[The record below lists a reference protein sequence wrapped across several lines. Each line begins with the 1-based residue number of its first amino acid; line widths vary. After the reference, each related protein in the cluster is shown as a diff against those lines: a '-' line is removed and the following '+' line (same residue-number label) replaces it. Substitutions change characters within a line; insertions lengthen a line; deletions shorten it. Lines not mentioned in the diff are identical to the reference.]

1 MKDKLHEQISA
12 LVDDELGTQEQAFLT
27 WRIGQDDDLQQRLSR
42 YQLISDA
49 MQDHLPE
56 QVDPGFTRRVHVALR
71 DEPASQTA
79 GVGSGRMARLWRP
92 VAGLAVA
99 ASVAVVAVTAL
110 QTAREEAPA
119 AVATVATV
127 ADSGF
132 IRTQENGQSVAAKP
146 RIESSQ
152 LDVYLV
158 NHNEFATS
166 HGMQGMLPYVRIVGH
181 DMNRDS
187 KE

>member
-71 DEPASQTA
+71 D
-79 GVGSGRMARLWRP
+79 
-92 VAGLAVA
+92 
-99 ASVAVVAVTAL
+99 
-110 QTAREEAPA
+110 
-119 AVATVATV
+119 
-127 ADSGF
+127 
-132 IRTQENGQSVAAKP
+132 
-146 RIESSQ
+146 
-152 LDVYLV
+152 
-158 NHNEFATS
+158 
-166 HGMQGMLPYVRIVGH
+166 
-181 DMNRDS
+181 
-187 KE
+187 